1 MKEFVIKELNFPQYK
16 FRGTLIGKIA
26 DGNKSAFI
34 RVIDP
39 GYWDIRKGDH
49 SVGLVDAAKLNGLK
63 TMDETSSFVLF
74 LLI

>member
-26 DGNKSAFI
+26 DAFI

-49 SVGLVDAAKLNGLK
+49 SVGLCDAAKLNELK
-63 TMDETSSFVLF
+63 TMDEISSFVLF